1 MLSQNNLILLIIS
14 LVIILFL
21 VSVSVVECDKK
32 ETFSDTNNLFGTL
45 NNLKDKLTQ
54 KLNVSEKM
62 LDQQRQDKKIID
74 IESKLNCLNRVLGGS
89 NEKC

>member
-32 ETFSDTNNLFGTL
+32 ETFSDTNNLFITL
-45 NNLKDKLTQ
+45 NNLKEKLTQ
-54 KLNVSEKM
+54 KLNVSDKM